1 MTLTNQRGTSVLS
14 KITTAAS
21 PIAIPTTV
29 LGPTLIP
36 LSFSVS
42 KYLIRPA
49 EDWKPPSFF
58 FAIRL
63 SIELRYITLGSGI
76 PLWRIFTSAEA
87 VGQIMSIGYSP
98 ISKNTINGTA
108 GESVFYNMQIG
119 HPIKCTGQK

>member
-1 MTLTNQRGTSVLS
+1 MDVGFNLYQSNQSGTSVLS
-14 KITTAAS
+14 KITIAAS

-58 FAIRL
+58 LAIAI
-63 SIELRYITLGSGI
+63 SNELRYLILGLLITLFGNSDR
-76 PLWRIFTSAEA
+76 L
-87 VGQIMSIGYSP
+87 
-98 ISKNTINGTA
+98 
-108 GESVFYNMQIG
+108 
-119 HPIKCTGQK
+119 